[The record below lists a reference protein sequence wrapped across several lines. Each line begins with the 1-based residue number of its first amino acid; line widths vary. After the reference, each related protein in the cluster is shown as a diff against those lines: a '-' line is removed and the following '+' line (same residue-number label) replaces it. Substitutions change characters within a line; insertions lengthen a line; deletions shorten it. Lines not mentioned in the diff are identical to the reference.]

1 MSMYPRIPVG
11 YTQQEVLDAGRR
23 LPRPDRE
30 TYDTRRFYRV
40 AVMET
45 CERWYP
51 GTSRPYQDSVRMRT
65 LEFELECKLDYR
77 EDRVHYFWSLV
88 GGP

>member
-1 MSMYPRIPVG
+1 MYPRIPVG
-11 YTQQEVLDAGRR
+11 YTQQEVLDAARS

-30 TYDTRRFYRV
+30 MYDERRHYRV

-45 CERWYP
+45 SDRWYP
-51 GTSRPYQDSVRMRT
+51 GVGRRGSYDSVRMRT

-88 GGP
+88 GGT